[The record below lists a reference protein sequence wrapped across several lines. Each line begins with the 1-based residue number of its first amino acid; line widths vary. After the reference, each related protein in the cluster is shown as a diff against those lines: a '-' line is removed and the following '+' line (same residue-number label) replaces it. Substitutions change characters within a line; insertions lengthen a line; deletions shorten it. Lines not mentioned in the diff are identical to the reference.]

1 MGICKSPWAAT
12 DRSLKPPRICCYV
25 ACHLMIG
32 MTSVSGNGAWIYK
45 IVASNTHNTNNFVIS
60 IAILIET
67 AYNKSVIIRVDNS
80 NKSVKEYFC
89 GTIDFE

>member
-1 MGICKSPWAAT
+1 MGRNRPVFEA
-12 DRSLKPPRICCYV
+12 PRICCYV

-45 IVASNTHNTNNFVIS
+45 IVAPNTHNANNFVIS

-67 AYNKSVIIRVDNS
+67 AYNKSVIIRLDNS

>member
-1 MGICKSPWAAT
+1 MGRNRPVFEA
-12 DRSLKPPRICCYV
+12 PPRICCYV